1 MRKDVSR
8 VCAGAVSEK
17 AASAAQKV
25 TVENLSVS
33 RTLPDPQRATV
44 HLVVRLPSRLPPQ
57 AHEFQESY

>member
-25 TVENLSVS
+25 MVENLSVS

-44 HLVVRLPSRLPPQ
+44 HLVRLPTRLPLQ
-57 AHEFQESY
+57 AHEFQ